1 MFVAKSSGIYD
12 AKLRKTLQS
21 FALEREELVFCFG
34 ITKEGNR
41 GAAIAQGRIKGGP
54 GTRAPSLPPT
64 EGLPQNRSYFIFR

>member
-21 FALEREELVFCFG
+21 LALEREELVFCFG

-41 GAAIAQGRIKGGP
+41 GAAIAQGRI
-54 GTRAPSLPPT
+54 
-64 EGLPQNRSYFIFR
+64 